1 MKTNFTLNPFITL
14 SLLAGLMLAQT
25 QSAFAIG
32 KPFKKY
38 TIANNNEP
46 AEENAIKKEKA
57 RVKAFSSRNNSS
69 VKIYPDIIKREMH
82 VVAKENEGKNV
93 DFFVFD
99 LQGTLMQN
107 YKLKAKDHFRITG
120 LTKGTYVYRVFCGD
134 EETAS
139 GKFEIR

>member
-1 MKTNFTLNPFITL
+1 MKSNFTLNPFITL
-14 SLLAGLMLAQT
+14 SLLAGLLLVQP
-25 QSAFAIG
+25 AFAIG

-57 RVKAFSSRNNSS
+57 KVKAFSSRNNSS

>member
-1 MKTNFTLNPFITL
+1 MKTNFTLNPIITL
-14 SLLAGLMLAQT
+14 CLLAGLMLAQP
-25 QSAFAIG
+25 AFAIG

-38 TIANNNEP
+38 AITINNEP
-46 AEENAIKKEKA
+46 VEEKAIKKEKA

-93 DFFVFD
+93 DFF
-99 LQGTLMQN
+99 
-107 YKLKAKDHFRITG
+107 
-120 LTKGTYVYRVFCGD
+120 GD

>member
-1 MKTNFTLNPFITL
+1 MHHFLQGPL
-14 SLLAGLMLAQT
+14 SPQIPHKAWWPGNYKYLDSTVFLLLLHLL
-25 QSAFAIG
+25 
-32 KPFKKY
+32 PV
-38 TIANNNEP
+38 
-46 AEENAIKKEKA
+46 EEKAIKKEKA

-107 YKLKAKDHFRITG
+107 YKLKAKDHFRISG

>member
-57 RVKAFSSRNNSS
+57 KVKAFSSRNNSS

-107 YKLKAKDHFRITG
+107 YKLKAKDHFRISG
-120 LTKGTYVYRVFCGD
+120 LKKGTYVYRVFCGD